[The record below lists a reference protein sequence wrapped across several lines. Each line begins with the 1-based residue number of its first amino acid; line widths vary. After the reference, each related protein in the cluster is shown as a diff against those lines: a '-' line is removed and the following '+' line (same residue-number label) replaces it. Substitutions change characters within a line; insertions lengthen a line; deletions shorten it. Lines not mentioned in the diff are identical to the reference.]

1 MDSSVPTDANGEI
14 MYAVYQSTGS
24 GGNEPRTSP
33 SAHLALE
40 LRILDADYASHQP
53 APQPGVPS
61 ASDSTGPLVLV
72 VSGDADVRNYV
83 QEHLRTR
90 PEWRT
95 VEADSVAHAIEL
107 LKTQRPT
114 VLVLDAPEA
123 TLLTHQG
130 HARNGQLPVVLLA
143 DAFPAHFE
151 ARQPTQV
158 LLPWP
163 FEVNDLVNTVA
174 RLVGQYQ

>member
-1 MDSSVPTDANGEI
+1 
-14 MYAVYQSTGS
+14 
-24 GGNEPRTSP
+24 
-33 SAHLALE
+33 
-40 LRILDADYASHQP
+40 
-53 APQPGVPS
+53 
-61 ASDSTGPLVLV
+61 VLV

>member
-1 MDSSVPTDANGEI
+1 
-14 MYAVYQSTGS
+14 MYVVSTSTGS
-24 GGNEPRTSP
+24 GGDEPRTSP

-53 APQPGVPS
+53 VPQPGMPS
-61 ASDSTGPLVLV
+61 ESVGTGPLVLV

-83 QEHLRTR
+83 QEHLQTR

-95 VEADSVAHAIEL
+95 MEADSVAHAIAL
-107 LKTQRPT
+107 LQTQRPA

-123 TLLTHQG
+123 TLLTHPG

-143 DAFPAHFE
+143 DTFPAHFD
-151 ARQPTQV
+151 ARQSTQV